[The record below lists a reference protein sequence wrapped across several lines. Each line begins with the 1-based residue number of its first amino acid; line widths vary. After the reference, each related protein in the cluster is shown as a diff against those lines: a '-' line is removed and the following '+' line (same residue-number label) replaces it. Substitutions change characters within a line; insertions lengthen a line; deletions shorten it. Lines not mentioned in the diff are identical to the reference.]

1 MKSFFVLVVL
11 LAISFPVRAAHSVE
25 RRLLTLS
32 ESEEAEVLESIEDVT
47 GDAIRVK
54 DIREALK
61 QMDRSTTCMDEMI
74 KRRGQLIWK
83 LALEPLSGAGL
94 FTGAI
99 ASGAYL
105 GKTLATLHGN
115 PSGWADLAGAVTGM
129 FLGGLGSIIYT
140 GTDTT
145 VAVMRLSRLQLILKA
160 LGEQHSGRSG
170 KYSQKLYSSYE
181 KHAKSAPMSR
191 ERFFEELL
199 GADRSGRLCDGSMV
213 KQPRIRIG
221 SKLKFQVAGSRD
233 FIRSLN

>member
-1 MKSFFVLVVL
+1 MKSLPILIL
-11 LAISFPVRAAHSVE
+11 LLFSSSPYARAESAW
-25 RRLLTLS
+25 LTPDES
-32 ESEEAEVLESIEDVT
+32 ESAEVLESKEDVT
-47 GDAIRVK
+47 GDAIRIK

-61 QMDRSTTCMDEMI
+61 QMDPSTTCMDEMV

-105 GKTLATLHGN
+105 GKTLATFHGN

-145 VAVMRLSRLQLILKA
+145 VAVVRLSRLQLILKA
-160 LGEQHSGRSG
+160 LGEQHAGRSG
-170 KYSQKLYSSYE
+170 KYSEKLYLSYE
-181 KHAKSAPMSR
+181 EKSKSAPMSR
-191 ERFFEELL
+191 ERFLEKLL
-199 GADRSGRLCDGSMV
+199 DSDRSGSLCDGSMV
-213 KQPRIRIG
+213 KQPLIRIG

-233 FIRSLN
+233 FIRSLDR